1 MVLSPH
7 RELSLNDVVYRSLLA
22 IRRIP
27 GSPWVFCKKN
37 GERYGNVRKAFEGA
51 KKRARIPDFRF
62 HDLRHTFASHLV
74 MAGVDLKTVQELLGH
89 KSFEMTLRYVHLSPE
104 HKKAALDTLC
114 KRLVTIWSQKGK
126 SKK

>member
-7 RELSLNDVVYRSLLA
+7 RELLMNDVVYRSLLA

-51 KKRARIPDFRF
+51 KKRAGITDFRF

-89 KSFEMTLRYVHLSPE
+89 KSFEMTLRYAHLSPE
-104 HKKAALDTLC
+104 HKKAALDILG
-114 KRLVTIWSQKGK
+114 KKMVTTWS
-126 SKK
+126 